1 MTNTS
6 GESGNSLFS
15 EIASV
20 LKSEEVDRWIIFQH
34 VASILMLIGIIVS
47 ITSNSWFVVSIDA
60 VSYTHLT
67 LPTKA

>member
-47 ITSNSWFVVSIDA
+47 ITSNSWFVVSIDG
-60 VSYTHLT
+60 TDFC
-67 LPTKA
+67 